1 MARKHHYRRPKKE
14 PPELN
19 ITTFLNLMVVLV
31 PFLLIT
37 AVFSRMAVIEL
48 SLPVGGSDNDDEETL
63 TIEVIV
69 RETGLELS
77 DGKQI
82 LETLPLLSNI
92 KLPVDSDGTK
102 DISKLYDIKS
112 LADYLVKLKKQH
124 PAKTDALVLME
135 EDVEY
140 RSLIRIMDSVRSTF
154 VREKGEEGEGDVL
167 QQMVLFP
174 DISIGDAPVTT
185 TDATLDATESAPAV
199 DAASAG
205 GAS

>member
-1 MARKHHYRRPKKE
+1 
-14 PPELN
+14 
-19 ITTFLNLMVVLV
+19 MVVLV

-48 SLPVGGSDNDDEETL
+48 SLPVGSSDNNDEETL

-174 DISIGDAPVTT
+174 DISIGDAPVTA
-185 TDATLDATESAPAV
+185 TDATLDATESAPAI
-199 DAASAG
+199 DAATTG
-205 GAS
+205 DAS